1 MKIARNVPFVDQTW
15 LVDCCIGMDT
25 LKPCFVYLNARL
37 IEKLKNSNRKQPQP
51 LNIYNETE
59 LFIAHLTSALLGFGL
74 FGRLLWL
81 GSGLLLLNLLD
92 NRLNNDLLFLGP
104 LALRCCFRNSL
115 LGNGGS
121 LECDI

>member
-1 MKIARNVPFVDQTW
+1 LKIARNVPFVDQTW

-59 LFIAHLTSALLGFGL
+59 LFIAHLTSAL

-81 GSGLLLLNLLD
+81 GSGLLLLNFLS
-92 NRLNNDLLFLGP
+92 NRLNNDLLLLGP